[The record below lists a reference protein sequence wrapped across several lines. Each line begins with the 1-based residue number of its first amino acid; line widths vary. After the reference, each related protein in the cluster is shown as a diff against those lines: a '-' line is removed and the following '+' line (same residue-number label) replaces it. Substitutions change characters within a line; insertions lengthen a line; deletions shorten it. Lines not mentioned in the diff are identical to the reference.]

1 MNIITLP
8 SKLLARGFTVLT
20 TFVLLFSIQHVN
32 AQDTLG
38 VGSWP
43 TQKPIR
49 LIVVFPP
56 GGTVDQ
62 IARLMAPALQNEL
75 KQTVTVTNVAGAS
88 GVIGTNAMLQAPADG
103 YTFAFVFDSHSVNPT
118 LKDSLPYDT
127 LKDIVTINTIGTS
140 PMILAASKKS
150 NITNIKQL
158 IADSK
163 SKKTFSYGTY
173 GIGSL
178 GHLAIANF
186 SQKMGL
192 DWTHI
197 PYRGGA
203 PMIQD
208 GLSGQVPLVVGSL
221 FLIKPHADNGMLI
234 PLAVTTA
241 KRNPDI
247 PNVPTFAE
255 NGYPGFDAP
264 SWLSIIANSKM
275 SPAIIEAMY
284 KATDKVLKTPEIAE
298 KLKVQGITVASLN
311 PEASQHF
318 LAKQIALW
326 GKFVIQNNIKE

>member
-1 MNIITLP
+1 MDII
-8 SKLLARGFTVLT
+8 KFAGKFILT
-20 TFVLLFSIQHVN
+20 TLVLFFSIHHVQ
-32 AQDTLG
+32 AQDTTG
-38 VGSWP
+38 SGSWP
-43 TQKPIR
+43 SQKPIR

-56 GGTVDQ
+56 GGSVDQ
-62 IARLMAPALQNEL
+62 VARIMAPALQNEL
-75 KQTVTVTNVAGAS
+75 KQTVIVTNIAGAS

-103 YTFAFVFDSHSVNPT
+103 YTFAFVFDTHGVNPT

-127 LKDIVTINTIGTS
+127 LKDIVTVNMIGTS
-140 PMILAASKKS
+140 PMILAAGKKT
-150 NITNIKQL
+150 NITSIKQL
-158 IADSK
+158 IEESK

-203 PMIQD
+203 AMIQE
-208 GLSGQVPLVVGSL
+208 GLGGQVSLVVGSL
-221 FLIKPHADNGMLI
+221 FLIKPHADNGGLI
-234 PLAVTTA
+234 PLAVTTS

-264 SWLSIIANSKM
+264 AWLAIVANSKNP
-275 SPAIIEAMY
+275 PAITDAMY
-284 KATDKVLKTPEIAE
+284 KAIDKILKTPTIAE
-298 KLKVQGITVASLN
+298 KLKVQGITVTSLN
-311 PEASQHF
+311 PEASQNF
-318 LAKQIALW
+318 VAKQIALW